1 MGVTPAIA
9 DQTYDEVMPMFSDD
23 GHFDPKALAVL
34 QRSFVEMGVLP
45 TEPDMSKL
53 YTEQFLPAAGH

>member
-1 MGVTPAIA
+1 
-9 DQTYDEVMPMFSDD
+9 MPMFSDD

-34 QRSFVEMGVLP
+34 QRSFVEMGVLA

-53 YTEQFLPAAGH
+53 YTEQFLPAAAH